1 MTWFANPVNCRNKKH
16 LLHCIIN
23 HGIHLVII
31 MMNSPGLISNSGFR
45 VILGTLFVMQL
56 QGVEGVNQSQLVSVD
71 WFREFT
77 ELFICVSKETSSWV
91 IFVPDKKHH
100 A

>member
-56 QGVEGVNQSQLVSVD
+56 QGVEGGKPITTSFNRLVSGIHRAIYLC
-71 WFREFT
+71 F
-77 ELFICVSKETSSWV
+77 
-91 IFVPDKKHH
+91 KKNIIMGNFC
-100 A
+100 AR